1 MKSTRIVIVNF
12 KTPGLVIDC
21 LRSLVE
27 EVRAAGD
34 CQVIVVENGSPDDSA
49 QRLEAAIRTEQWGGW
64 AKLLVLDKNLGF
76 AGGNNAALRPLLAE
90 SKPAD
95 YFLLLNPDTV
105 VRPGAVTTLID
116 FLDRHPKAGI
126 AGSRLEDPDGTPQRS
141 AFRFPTVPSEFETGV
156 RLGLISRLFRSS
168 IVAPPV
174 TDATHRCDWLAGA
187 SMLVRKEVFDAIG
200 LMDDDYFLYYE
211 ETDFMLRAKRAGW
224 STWYVPASRVVHLVG
239 QASGVTDTKKPARRL
254 PKYWFDSRR
263 RYFVKNHGAFYALW
277 ADAAW
282 LIGFSLW
289 RVRRRLQ
296 KKPDLDPPH
305 YLSDFVRYNFL
316 AS

>member
-12 KTPGLVIDC
+12 KTPGLVVEC

-27 EVRAAGD
+27 EVRTAGD

-49 QRLEAAIRTEQWGGW
+49 ERLEVAIRAKGWSSW

-90 SKPAD
+90 AKPAD

-116 FLDRHPKAGI
+116 FLDRQPKAGI

-141 AFRFPTVPSEFETGV
+141 AFRFPTVPSEFEGGV
-156 RLGLISRLFRSS
+156 RLGPISRLFRSS

-187 SMLVRKEVFDAIG
+187 SMLVRKEVFDDIG
-200 LMDDDYFLYYE
+200 LMDDDYFLYFE

-224 STWYVPASRVVHLVG
+224 QTWYVPASRVIHLVG

-263 RYFVKNHGAFYALW
+263 RYFVKNHGEFYALW
-277 ADAAW
+277 ADTAW

-289 RVRRRLQ
+289 RLRRRIQ

-305 YLSDFVRYNFL
+305 YLWDFVYYNFL
-316 AS
+316 TS

>member
-21 LRSLVE
+21 LRSLVD
-27 EVRAAGD
+27 EVRAVGD

-49 QRLEAAIRTEQWGGW
+49 QRLADAIRTEHWDSW

-90 SKPAD
+90 PKPAD

-105 VRPGAVTTLID
+105 VRPGAVTTLIE
-116 FLDRHPKAGI
+116 FLEHHPRAGI

-141 AFRFPTVPSEFETGV
+141 AFRFPTVPSEFEHGI
-156 RLGLISRLFRSS
+156 RLGPISRLLRSS

-187 SMLVRKEVFDAIG
+187 SMLVRKEVFDDIG

-224 STWYVPASRVVHLVG
+224 STWYVPTSRVVHLVG

-254 PKYWFDSRR
+254 PKYWFDSRK
-263 RYFVKNHGAFYALW
+263 RYFTKNHGPVYALW

-282 LIGFSLW
+282 LIGFTLW

-296 KKPDLDPPH
+296 RKPDLDPPH
-305 YLSDFVRYNFL
+305 YLWDFVHYNFL